1 MQEPKGSKY
10 LVPGYAVLQLVLWV
24 GLLYWRNISHIDI
37 YYNSQFKYKWDRRDH
52 EAWERVSIQQ
62 QNRPVQVALT
72 AWQRAAGGYTSADAP
87 NVGESAVAITRQTNM
102 PQNTTRTPAIPLSRA
117 SSTGRIGSTITAHEI
132 SLPGLSYQAPTP
144 IPWTN
149 LCLDRLDKCPQNG
162 NRSLMNKVQRVNTVF
177 RYNLSIFNTHEG
189 NSY

>member
-1 MQEPKGSKY
+1 MQQPKIRCSTAGS
-10 LVPGYAVLQLVLWV
+10 V
-24 GLLYWRNISHIDI
+24 GLLLYWRIISHIDI
-37 YYNSQFKYKWDRRDH
+37 YYINQFEYKWDRRDRK
-52 EAWERVSIQQ
+52 AWERVSIQQ

-87 NVGESAVAITRQTNM
+87 NVGESAAAITRQTNM
-102 PQNTTRTPAIPLSRA
+102 PQNTTRAPAIPLLRA

-149 LCLDRLDKCPQNG
+149 PCLDRLDACPQNG
-162 NRSLMNKVQRVNTVF
+162 NRSFTNKVRVGI
-177 RYNLSIFNTHEG
+177 S
-189 NSY
+189 